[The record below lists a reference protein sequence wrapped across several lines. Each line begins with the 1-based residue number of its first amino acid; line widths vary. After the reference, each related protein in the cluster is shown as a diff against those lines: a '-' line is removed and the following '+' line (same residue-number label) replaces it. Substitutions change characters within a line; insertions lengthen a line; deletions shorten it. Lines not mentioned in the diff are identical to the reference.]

1 MPESHD
7 RAELAVQD
15 DPEVSGF
22 WALLRHEAE
31 QAGQG
36 EPVVEGVMRRAI
48 LDFARFDSALVS
60 ALVNRLTGGALD
72 AETLYRVAWD
82 AIECN
87 PKLVAVAIRD
97 LRASRERNPAYR
109 DHVTAFL
116 YYKGFQAVQWQ
127 RIYHHLWL
135 SERKHLATLIHSR
148 CCDVFSIDIHPGTQ
162 LGCGLF
168 IDHGTGVVIG
178 ETAVVDDDVS
188 ILQGVTLGGTG
199 KETGNRHPKV
209 RRGVLIGAGAKIL
222 GNIEIGEGAKVG
234 AGSVVL
240 SGVAPYTTV
249 AGVPAQLVARRD
261 GLGDEMPAFSMDQ
274 CFPPLDYSI

>member
-1 MPESHD
+1 MPDTHEIIDCS
-7 RAELAVQD
+7 AQD
-15 DPEVSGF
+15 GPDVLDF
-22 WALLRHEAE
+22 WAVLRCEAE
-31 QAGQG
+31 KIGGG

-48 LDFARFDSALVS
+48 LDFARFDSAMVS
-60 ALVNRLTGGALD
+60 TLVNRLAGGALD
-72 AETLYRVAWD
+72 AETLYRIAWE
-82 AIECN
+82 AIERN
-87 PKLVAVAIRD
+87 PHLIPVAIRD

-109 DHVTAFL
+109 DHVTPFL
-116 YYKGFQAVQWQ
+116 YFKGFQATQWQ
-127 RIYHHLWL
+127 RIYHHLWV
-135 SERKHLATLIHSR
+135 SGRQHLATLIHSR
-148 CCDVFSIDIHPGTQ
+148 CCDVFAIDIHPGTV

-178 ETAVVDDDVS
+178 ETAVVEDDVS

-240 SGVAPYTTV
+240 TGVAPFTTV

-261 GLGDEMPAFSMDQ
+261 GVGDEMPAFSMDQ